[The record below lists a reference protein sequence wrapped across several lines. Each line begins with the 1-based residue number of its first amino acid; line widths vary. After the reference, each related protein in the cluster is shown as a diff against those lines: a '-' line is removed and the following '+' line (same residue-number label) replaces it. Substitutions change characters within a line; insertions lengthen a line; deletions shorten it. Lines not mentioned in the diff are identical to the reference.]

1 MSYQRILLVVEGNAT
16 NQPAVLRALEF
27 SSAQTEVQVFHPVY
41 NSRLASFPASA
52 EAVYERLRSILV
64 DQRLG
69 DAQKVADFLRAKKVH
84 AKAAASWDTPVYE
97 AIIRQAVEFRADIV
111 VTGTLDSESRMS
123 HEDWRLVGL
132 CPVPLLIVKT
142 DATYRHIVAA
152 VDPMHAH
159 GKPAELDDRIVA
171 TAKVVAREH
180 QAGLKVLHC
189 YMPITHA
196 IPLGGEHLPI
206 DDVETTLEEDRR
218 KGVEQLVSAHGLP
231 MEAGDIL
238 EGPVARVLERLVQKD
253 EADLVVMGGLSR
265 GRIRDFV
272 IGNTAEQ
279 LLKRT
284 DVDFLVVKPKG
295 FETKVRK
302 AIPAD
307 PLGPM
312 MPYPPF

>member
-1 MSYQRILLVVEGNAT
+1 MAYQRILLVVEGPTA
-16 NQPAVLRALEF
+16 NQPAVQRVLEF
-27 SSAQTEVQVFHPVY
+27 SGPQTEVQVFHPVY
-41 NSRLASFPASA
+41 NSRLANFPASA
-52 EAVYERLRSILV
+52 EDVYERLRSILV
-64 DQRLG
+64 GQRLA
-69 DAQKVADFLRAKKVH
+69 DAQSVADFLRAKKIH
-84 AKAAASWDTPVYE
+84 AKAASSWDSPVHE
-97 AIIRQAVEFRADIV
+97 AIIRQAIEFNADLV
-111 VTGTLDSESRMS
+111 VTATLDSGMS

-189 YMPITHA
+189 FMPITHA

-218 KGVEQLVSAHGLP
+218 KGVAQLVGAHGLP
-231 MEAGDIL
+231 VEVGDIL
-238 EGPVARVLERLVQKD
+238 EGPVASILERLVQKD

-265 GRIRDFV
+265 GRIRDFI

-284 DVDFLVVKPKG
+284 DVDFLIVKPKG
-295 FETKVRK
+295 FETTVHK